1 MKLRQPFDR
10 TRQAGTAALEL
21 AIALPVLLL
30 LLVATAEVGRLLSQ
44 YDTLT
49 KSVRDAARF
58 LASNALGGT
67 TGIVLITPQ
76 VQTQTQNL
84 VVTGNI
90 NGSGSALLPG
100 LVAANVTVTT
110 VDSTHVSVSGA
121 CTYQPLLGATLPTF
135 GIGSSPISFSFPL
148 TATIVMRGL

>member
-1 MKLRQPFDR
+1 MRLQQPIDR

-67 TGIVLITPQ
+67 TGVVLITPQ
-76 VQTQTQNL
+76 VQAQTQNL

-90 NGSGSALLPG
+90 NGSGSAILPG
-100 LVAANVTVTT
+100 LVAANVTVTA
-110 VDSTHVSVSGA
+110 VDSTHVSVSA
-121 CTYQPLLGATLPTF
+121 AYPYQPLLGATLPTF
-135 GIGSSPISFSFPL
+135 GIGSPISFSFPL
-148 TATIVMRGL
+148 NATVVMRGL

>member
-1 MKLRQPFDR
+1 MKLFCATGPRAQQ
-10 TRQAGTAALEL
+10 TGTAAVEL

-30 LLVATAEVGRLLSQ
+30 LLVASAEVGRLLSQ

-49 KSVRDAARF
+49 KSVRNGARY

-67 TGIVLITPQ
+67 TGVVLITPQ

-90 NGSGSALLPG
+90 NGSGTALLPNF
-100 LVAANVTVTT
+100 VATNVTVTT
-110 VDSTHVSVSGA
+110 VDSTHVSVTA
-121 CTYQPLLGATLPTF
+121 AYTYQPLLGATLPTF
-135 GIGSSPISFSFPL
+135 GIGSPISFSFPL
-148 TATIVMRGL
+148 TATVVMRGL

>member
-1 MKLRQPFDR
+1 MRLQQPIDR

-49 KSVRDAARF
+49 KSVRAAARF

-67 TGIVLITPQ
+67 TGVVLITPQ
-76 VQTQTQNL
+76 VQAQTQNL

-90 NGSGSALLPG
+90 NGSGSAILPG
-100 LVAANVTVTT
+100 LVAANVTVTA
-110 VDSTHVSVSGA
+110 VDSTHVSVSA
-121 CTYQPLLGATLPTF
+121 AYPYQPLLGATLPTF
-135 GIGSSPISFSFPL
+135 GIGSPISFSFPL
-148 TATIVMRGL
+148 TSTIVMRGL

>member
-1 MKLRQPFDR
+1 MRLQQPIDR

-67 TGIVLITPQ
+67 TGVVLITPQ
-76 VQTQTQNL
+76 VQAQTQNL

-90 NGSGSALLPG
+90 NGSGSAILPG
-100 LVAANVTVTT
+100 LVAANVTVTA
-110 VDSTHVSVSGA
+110 VDSTHVSVSA
-121 CTYQPLLGATLPTF
+121 AYPYQPLLGATLPTF
-135 GIGSSPISFSFPL
+135 GIGSPISFSFPL

>member
-1 MKLRQPFDR
+1 MRLQQPIDR

-49 KSVRDAARF
+49 KSVRNAARF

-67 TGIVLITPQ
+67 TGVVLITPQ
-76 VQTQTQNL
+76 VQAQTQNL

-90 NGSGSALLPG
+90 NGSGSAILPG
-100 LVAANVTVTT
+100 LVAANVTVTA
-110 VDSTHVSVSGA
+110 VDSTHVSVSA
-121 CTYQPLLGATLPTF
+121 AYPYQPLLGATLPTF
-135 GIGSSPISFSFPL
+135 GIGSPISFSFPL
-148 TATIVMRGL
+148 TSTIVMRGL

>member
-1 MKLRQPFDR
+1 MKLRQPIDR

-67 TGIVLITPQ
+67 TGVVAITPQ

-90 NGSGSALLPG
+90 NGSGGALLPG

-110 VDSTHVSVSGA
+110 VDSTHVSVSA
-121 CTYQPLLGATLPTF
+121 AYTYQPLLGATLPTF
-135 GIGSSPISFSFPL
+135 GIGGPISFSFPL
-148 TATIVMRGL
+148 TATVVMRGL

>member
-1 MKLRQPFDR
+1 MKFCCRTGSRARQ
-10 TRQAGTAALEL
+10 TGTAAMEL

-30 LLVATAEVGRLLSQ
+30 LLVAAAEVGRLLSQ

-49 KSVRDAARF
+49 KSVRNGARY

-67 TGIVLITPQ
+67 QGIVVLTTQ

-90 NGSGSALLPG
+90 NGSGSALLPNF
-100 LVAANVTVTT
+100 VAANVTVTT
-110 VDSTHVSVSGA
+110 VDSTHVSVTA
-121 CTYQPLLGATLPTF
+121 TYTYQPLLGATLPTF
-135 GIGSSPISFSFPL
+135 GIGSSISFSFPL
-148 TATIVMRGL
+148 TATVVMRGL

>member
-1 MKLRQPFDR
+1 MKCCRPTGSR
-10 TRQAGTAALEL
+10 TRQTGTAALEL

-30 LLVATAEVGRLLSQ
+30 LLLVTAEVGRLLSQ

-49 KSVRDAARF
+49 KSVRNGARY

-67 TGIVLITPQ
+67 TGVVVISPQ

-90 NGSGSALLPG
+90 NGSGAAVLPNF
-100 LVAANVTVTT
+100 VATNVTVTT
-110 VDSTHVSVSGA
+110 VDSTHVSVTA
-121 CTYQPLLGATLPTF
+121 AYIYQPLLGATLPTF
-135 GIGSSPISFSFPL
+135 GIGSRISFSFPL
-148 TATIVMRGL
+148 TATVVMRGL

>member
-1 MKLRQPFDR
+1 MKLRQPIDR
-10 TRQAGTAALEL
+10 ARQAGTAALEL

-49 KSVRDAARF
+49 KSVRDATRF

-67 TGIVLITPQ
+67 TGVVAITPQ
-76 VQTQTQNL
+76 VRTQTQNL
-84 VVTGNI
+84 VVTGTI
-90 NGSGSALLPG
+90 SGSGGAILPG
-100 LVAANVTVTT
+100 LAAANVTVTA
-110 VDSTHVSVSGA
+110 VDTTHVSVSA
-121 CTYQPLLGATLPTF
+121 VYAYQPLFGATLPTF
-135 GIGSSPISFSFPL
+135 GIGSPISFSFPL

>member
-1 MKLRQPFDR
+1 MRLQQPIDR

-67 TGIVLITPQ
+67 TGVVLITPQ
-76 VQTQTQNL
+76 VQAQTQNL

-90 NGSGSALLPG
+90 NGSGSAILPG
-100 LVAANVTVTT
+100 LVAANVTVTA
-110 VDSTHVSVSGA
+110 VDSTHVSVSA
-121 CTYQPLLGATLPTF
+121 AYPYQPLLGATVPTF
-135 GIGSSPISFSFPL
+135 GIGSPISFSFPL
-148 TATIVMRGL
+148 TSTIVMRGL

>member
-1 MKLRQPFDR
+1 MRLQQPIDR

-67 TGIVLITPQ
+67 TGVVLITPQ
-76 VQTQTQNL
+76 VQAQTQNL

-90 NGSGSALLPG
+90 NGSGSAILPG
-100 LVAANVTVTT
+100 LVAANVTVTA
-110 VDSTHVSVSGA
+110 VDSTHVSVSA
-121 CTYQPLLGATLPTF
+121 AYPYQPLLGATLPTF
-135 GIGSSPISFSFPL
+135 GIGSPISFSFPL
-148 TATIVMRGL
+148 TSTIVMRGL

>member
-1 MKLRQPFDR
+1 MRLQQPIDR

-67 TGIVLITPQ
+67 TGVVLITPQ
-76 VQTQTQNL
+76 VQAQTQNL

-90 NGSGSALLPG
+90 NGSGSAILPG
-100 LVAANVTVTT
+100 LVAANVTVTA
-110 VDSTHVSVSGA
+110 VDSTHVSVSA
-121 CTYQPLLGATLPTF
+121 AYPYQPLLGATLPTF
-135 GIGSSPISFSFPL
+135 GIGSPISFSFPL
-148 TATIVMRGL
+148 TATVVMRGL

>member
-1 MKLRQPFDR
+1 MRLQQPIDR

-67 TGIVLITPQ
+67 TGVVLITPQ
-76 VQTQTQNL
+76 VQAQTQNL

-90 NGSGSALLPG
+90 NGSGSAILPG
-100 LVAANVTVTT
+100 LAAANVTVTA
-110 VDSTHVSVSGA
+110 VDSTHVSVSA
-121 CTYQPLLGATLPTF
+121 AYPYQPLLGATLPTF
-135 GIGSSPISFSFPL
+135 GIGSPISFSFPL
-148 TATIVMRGL
+148 TSTIVMRGL

>member
-1 MKLRQPFDR
+1 MRLQQPIDR

-67 TGIVLITPQ
+67 TGVVAITPQ

-90 NGSGSALLPG
+90 NGSGSAILPG
-100 LVAANVTVTT
+100 LVAANVTVTA
-110 VDSTHVSVSGA
+110 VDSTHVSVSA
-121 CTYQPLLGATLPTF
+121 AYPYQPLLGATLPTF
-135 GIGSSPISFSFPL
+135 GIGSPISFSFPL
-148 TATIVMRGL
+148 NATVVMRGL